1 MDALEAIETCRSI
14 RRLRPDPVPQELLVD
29 LVRYA
34 TCAPSA
40 GNSQHWRFL
49 VVTGEE
55 ERRWFRD
62 MLVEALGVRLAWVPE
77 EGDTSSA
84 ARNQRMYRSFI
95 LDFDKIPAFV
105 LTTIENA
112 FPSREAPD
120 PQFMWSSVYAA
131 TQNLLLA
138 ARALGLGA
146 AMTTNHKENEP
157 AVRAYFAIPDDVGIG
172 ATVPIGYPVGRYG
185 PLTRRPVE
193 EVVNW
198 GRWDRWEAP
207 VAD

>member
-1 MDALEAIETCRSI
+1 MDVLEAIQTCRSI
-14 RRLRPDPVPQELLVD
+14 RRLRPDPVPAETLVE

-40 GNSQHWRFL
+40 GNSQNWRFII
-49 VVTGEE
+49 VNDETD
-55 ERRWFRD
+55 RRWFRD
-62 MLVEALGVRLAWVPE
+62 MLVTAIGPRLEWIPA
-77 EGDTSSA
+77 DDDRSAA

-95 LDFDKIPAFV
+95 LDFDKIPAFI
-105 LTTIENA
+105 LTTIENV
-112 FPSREAPD
+112 FPNPETPD

-157 AVRAYFAIPDDVGIG
+157 AVREHFGIPDDVGIG
-172 ATVPIGYPVGRYG
+172 ATVPVGYPIGKYG
-185 PLTRRPVE
+185 PLTRRPVD
-193 EVVNW
+193 EVVTWN
-198 GRWDRWEAP
+198 RWDRGEPPRA
-207 VAD
+207 